1 MLSEFPTKH
10 ASNSPVTFVTL
21 KRFAVLLL
29 KLTNDALTA
38 STICWTGAKGKN
50 IVDGA
55 AVDVEDSAGE
65 AKLVEG
71 DGNIASRLL
80 RI

>member
-38 STICWTGAKGKN
+38 STIC
-50 IVDGA
+50 
-55 AVDVEDSAGE
+55 
-65 AKLVEG
+65 
-71 DGNIASRLL
+71 
-80 RI
+80 